1 MAGEYNFK
9 PNSYNFKI
17 IKKTLKTT
25 FLNQKVLIGFL
36 CSVL

>member
-17 IKKTLKTT
+17 IKNPEHNFPKSE
-25 FLNQKVLIGFL
+25 
-36 CSVL
+36 SVSWIYL